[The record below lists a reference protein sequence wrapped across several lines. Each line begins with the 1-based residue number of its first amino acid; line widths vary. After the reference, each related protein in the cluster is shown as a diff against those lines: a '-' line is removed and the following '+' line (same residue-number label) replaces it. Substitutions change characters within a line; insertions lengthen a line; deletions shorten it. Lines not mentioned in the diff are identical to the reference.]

1 MLWQD
6 DLRPLL
12 HLDATREAET
22 NAFIVDRMKAAL
34 DINKACATEEQRLE
48 YLTGLAY
55 VAPPLD
61 NKSGMISRVAKRLGV
76 RRGRRSKNRAAAFCV

>member
-1 MLWQD
+1 MPASALLRQTFPCQTFPPALWCMLWQD

-34 DINKACATEEQRLE
+34 DINKA
-48 YLTGLAY
+48 
-55 VAPPLD
+55 
-61 NKSGMISRVAKRLGV
+61 
-76 RRGRRSKNRAAAFCV
+76 